1 MRFSDF
7 GRRTRRWI
15 SVAVALIVTA
25 VVFAGLFVLINLHHP
40 LLHDGKP
47 TVSQPISTAPSLFPE
62 LTGRVV
68 DEAQLLSEDEKRE
81 LTATLKSLEDKN
93 TDQVVVVTVTS
104 LRGYSIEDYGLRL
117 GNYWRVG
124 TPDKHNGVLLV
135 VAPNEHKVR
144 IEVGTGLE
152 SVLTNDVAKGII
164 DKNILPH
171 FREGNFAAGIRDGV
185 NAILLV
191 LTGGAVEQESVVKLP
206 TP

>member
-1 MRFSDF
+1 
-7 GRRTRRWI
+7 
-15 SVAVALIVTA
+15 
-25 VVFAGLFVLINLHHP
+25 
-40 LLHDGKP
+40 
-47 TVSQPISTAPSLFPE
+47 
-62 LTGRVV
+62 
-68 DEAQLLSEDEKRE
+68 
-81 LTATLKSLEDKN
+81 
-93 TDQVVVVTVTS
+93 
-104 LRGYSIEDYGLRL
+104 
-117 GNYWRVG
+117 
-124 TPDKHNGVLLV
+124 VLLV